1 MDLAHCTTLL
11 IDLTVGEHLRILGEG
26 EGICAKVAFAIM
38 ASDISEMKHSRAE
51 VTIQSVYRN
60 SCTAYRLVTNLV
72 T

>member
-1 MDLAHCTTLL
+1 
-11 IDLTVGEHLRILGEG
+11 
-26 EGICAKVAFAIM
+26 M